1 VKVIGLGDADEED
14 GLLCEARLEGEV
26 VTLPLGDLEDA
37 KPNRRLIDDYCY
49 WLHNWDDLCPCNVSG
64 VTSYRRFHGKLT
76 QEGKVSEP
84 DVYWI
89 LEKWLDRH
97 PKIRERQK
105 DIRIVRGQWTTEN
118 GLKTEVIRVSI
129 VAGDDIAGY
138 DPQEDADLCEYWKAE
153 DRYWQG

>member
-1 VKVIGLGDADEED
+1 MTSAMQLK
-14 GLLCEARLEGEV
+14 R
-26 VTLPLGDLEDA
+26 
-37 KPNRRLIDDYCY
+37 IDII
-49 WLHNWDDLCPCNVSG
+49 PAI
-64 VTSYRRFHGKLT
+64 HGKLT

-97 PKIRERQK
+97 PAIRKRQR

-153 DRYWQG
+153 DRYWQE